1 MPVEQVYLIRHG
13 ETDWNAEKRWQ
24 GSIPTE
30 LNSLGYQQA
39 RLLAQHLSPISFS
52 AIYASDLPRAHQT
65 AQALAELSQQTVQI
79 EADLQEVNVGILQGF
94 TGDEL
99 RTRYPKIFAEWING
113 SMDFAPPDGE
123 SRRDGQI
130 RMARIFDAIVARHDG
145 IVAMVSHGGTIRLLL
160 RMLFSDHQAIQND
173 QYTLPNTS
181 YSRLVR
187 TTDGAWTVHEL
198 GVTPH
203 LSASQGREDQQRVL

>member
-1 MPVEQVYLIRHG
+1 
-13 ETDWNAEKRWQ
+13 
-24 GSIPTE
+24 
-30 LNSLGYQQA
+30 
-39 RLLAQHLSPISFS
+39 
-52 AIYASDLPRAHQT
+52 
-65 AQALAELSQQTVQI
+65 
-79 EADLQEVNVGILQGF
+79 VGILQGF

-160 RMLFSDHQAIQND
+160 RMLFSDHQAIQDD
-173 QYTLPNTS
+173 QYTLPIHPTRVWYAPMN
-181 YSRLVR
+181 
-187 TTDGAWTVHEL
+187 GAWTVHEL